1 MIQGNK
7 EKIQEDGEFFLKVKY
22 LDIQTGRPWVVLIHE
37 EDGKVY
43 GVRAGDELSVKWNH
57 KKTEVGVDIT
67 RDFVKPGEIGLFRD
81 IVERYK
87 IKEGDVLELTLA
99 PAAPSLE
106 CIQKKLIGKR
116 LSYPEVK
123 SIIYDI
129 VNYHLDD
136 IQISFFVA
144 SAFMK
149 NGFSNEEIY
158 YLTRAMAETG
168 EIMHWDG
175 KVADKHSIGGLP
187 GNRTTPII
195 VSIVSSLGILMPKTS
210 SRAITSEAGTADV
223 MEVLTPVEF
232 SSEKIREIV
241 NKTKA
246 CIVWGGALRLAPA
259 DDRILKVSYELG
271 IEPYSKMIVSIMSKK
286 VAIGATHL
294 VIDMPIGEGAK
305 IENYREAMK
314 VKKIFE
320 FLGKKFHIKVKV
332 VIENVGK
339 PIGRGIGPIL
349 EICDVLRV
357 LQQKD
362 NRPLDL
368 EKRAIK
374 LTGNLLEILGKARK
388 GQGEKLAQ
396 QQLISGEAFKQF
408 QKIINAQG
416 GKEDIDSETM
426 ILGANTYK
434 ITSDKKG
441 IIKKIDLKHLIRIVR
456 LLGSPITKEAGVYLN
471 KTVGEK
477 VEVGETLITLYTDN
491 DQRLHL
497 ALTELQKIELHHI
510 Q

>member
-7 EKIQEDGEFFLKVKY
+7 EKIQEDGEFFLKAKY

-232 SSEKIREIV
+232 SSDKIREIV